1 MQMQALALLLSGVGA
16 QLVGPGGVVP
26 YGGGGGGPRRV
37 GTVRDWAQ
45 GFFVAGST
53 LDDLNGVYALVD
65 PNTLRR
71 ACRTRRCKVAY
82 RNEES
87 DWILAFAG
95 PPVGLK
101 TKSGKETEWVF
112 VDQSGKDRF
121 EHAGDTVIPGAGDS
135 WSHSHRPSPY
145 ERTAAEDMAAGDD
158 DDDVNEL
165 PWQVIYIGDRNMVW
179 NLVNQRRHH
188 NAVIRNALAGNAVS
202 EFGSLQALAAP
213 DGATPESKREP
224 VAPPADLVAK
234 ADASEAARFAANG
247 DYGKCADAWKAGK
260 YAIQPFWNRAEDAEI
275 VKWASALASLRRGEC
290 CRRSRRFDEARTSL
304 KEALELFPTYGA
316 ALVADAA
323 LALDAGRASDAL
335 RNAERLAWTDRTRDG
350 VRDAVVFAAVDVERR
365 RLAGGNESHNH
376 YLVLGVTR
384 DFGTDE
390 LRKAFGAV
398 HKSKFHGA
406 FTTGCAQV
414 PRGVSSS
421 SSGQERWVDGGLR
434 ARVGGARLPRRSGEA
449 RGVRPRRR
457 PGPRLRAGRHDA
469 GHALFRKGVEAL
481 LSRGL

>member
-112 VDQSGKDRF
+112 IDQSGKDRF

-145 ERTAAEDMAAGDD
+145 ERTAAEDMATGD

-188 NAVIRNALAGNAVS
+188 NAVIRNAIAGNAVS

-213 DGATPESKREP
+213 DGATTEDKREP
-224 VAPPADLVAK
+224 LAPPADLVAR
-234 ADASEAARFAANG
+234 ADASEAAQFASQG
-247 DYGKCADAWKAGK
+247 DYQRCADAWKAGK

-365 RLAGGNESHNH
+365 RLAGGTNESHNH

-390 LRKAFGAV
+390 LRKAFRAV
-398 HKSKFHGA
+398 YKSKFHGA
-406 FTTGCAQV
+406 F
-414 PRGVSSS
+414 
-421 SSGQERWVDGGLR
+421 D
-434 ARVGGARLPRRSGEA
+434 
-449 RGVRPRRR
+449 
-457 PGPRLRAGRHDA
+457 
-469 GHALFRKGVEAL
+469 
-481 LSRGL
+481 SR